1 MTAPDEESAVKVAIR
16 VRPFNKREL
25 DLKTKSVVRI
35 QKEQCVLHHPI
46 EEKNSKTFTFD
57 HSFCSTDPHSYDFAS
72 QETVSYH
79 LGSGVVENAFSGY
92 NACIFAYG
100 QTGSGKSYT
109 MMGTPDQP
117 GIIPRVCNDIFTR
130 IQETSNSSLSFKVE
144 VSYMEIYNERVRDLL
159 DPKKSS
165 KALKVR
171 EHKILGPMVDG
182 LSILAVNSFE
192 QISNLLEEGNKSRT
206 VAATNMNAES
216 SRSHAVF
223 SLIVTQTLHDL
234 ENGFSGEKVAKI
246 SLVDLAGS
254 ERAGK
259 TGAVGKRLEE
269 GGNINKNLVSIF
281 LRNDL
286 EKKIDFKFSADVY
299 VFINQKLDFRSL
311 TTLGMVISALAERNS
326 KKDKFIPYRDS
337 VLTWLLKD
345 SLGGN
350 SRTVMIAT
358 LSPAADNYEETLSTL
373 RYADRAKKIVNHAII
388 NEDPNARVI
397 RELREE
403 VETLRMQITQ
413 TKKEHAETEELR
425 ERLAESERL
434 VAQMNKSW
442 EERLKETD
450 TLNKERQKDLTE
462 IGISIESSGIKVEKD
477 RFYLVNMNADPSL
490 NELLVY
496 YINGSAII
504 GNSEELET
512 SRDSGLS
519 MTCSDSSRRDD
530 DKERTSIVLRGLG
543 IMRRHAKMTVEE
555 YGGRLR
561 LFVAPMSSECRI
573 CVNGKQITERTLLR
587 NGNRLLVGMNHF
599 FKVNCPKVMDMEQ
612 SIMEDSTM
620 FDYNDAWHEVNDANP
635 ISSAVDQ
642 YMESVTLK
650 HQEDKKAALEQQ
662 YEAFEKY
669 IQSLTAGG
677 FTPSTPMTP
686 GFCLPTPITT
696 PTGLPPFPFPA
707 NPKQSVKSKFF
718 YWAQRK
724 EEMFAESLKR
734 LKADVIHANA
744 LVREANMIS
753 KELNKKPK
761 RQTTYDV
768 TLQIPASNL
777 RPIKIKA
784 GQFVCEPVIVVR
796 REGMSGS
803 QFWTVSQ
810 LESRLVDMRDTYN
823 DMLNGFTRT
832 SESLN
837 GTPHASPMK
846 IAGIPMNECSS
857 LVIDPFFE
865 SQEHHNLVGVAN
877 VFLEV
882 LFHDLRLDYQV
893 PIISQQGEVAGRLH
907 VQIFRVVTQEE
918 MDETSNNGPETLL
931 GKTITCRVR
940 IKRASGLPEKLSN
953 FVFCQYSFF
962 NISELLVVAPANE
975 AANHSSCPTTVIFEH
990 QRDFNVMVTE
1000 EFMEYVRDDA
1010 LSIEVWGHRICG
1022 HPEERILDTDEK
1034 SKSLQN
1040 RWMEVTRRLE
1050 TWSEVRELNDN
1061 GDWTSVEVRHAD
1073 DVSTGGIYQLKQGQ
1087 QRRLVVGVNVAAPD
1101 GLPISIDCI
1110 TSVSIGAIMAV
1121 KSTNNLKSIDSYQ
1134 EEDLDKIRKQW
1145 SHALKSRQYYLQ
1157 HQLDSL
1163 SAKSGKSEAELDRE
1177 HSLMGQWVALTEE
1190 RTAVECPTPNS
1201 CIPGAP
1207 CDWIAPEGVERHI
1220 PVLFLDLNSD
1230 DMTGEMTSDENVPR
1244 VAGLHSMLPLEPEG
1258 NLLMVPI
1265 QKYDDKDHVATCS
1278 WDSSVH
1284 DCPALNV
1291 PTNSNDRVYAIVKIM
1306 VRLSH
1311 PCPMHIVLR
1320 KRICLQIYKK
1330 PSLTEK
1336 FFKKMLGTE
1345 TIHRTSLYYDV
1356 VAHIPKSSQ
1365 DMEDRS
1371 SLAMMAAKD
1380 TSHDEQGGG
1389 SSRSSTSS
1397 TESQHQQ
1404 QTLNYIEAYTKS
1416 IQAVESMLKLDRL
1429 RQEVAI
1435 TNMLTKK
1442 ERLQRIQNFGLPM
1455 HSLRMNRAV
1464 SLPNAI
1470 SNAGQ
1475 INGVEKRSD
1484 TPMSI
1489 SSSNSMVTSI
1499 ISPYNDKLTGIME
1512 ESNSLRIETVPTR
1525 SSTVPET
1532 MCFSAAKKLSPT
1544 EDVKNGNENSSP
1556 TRTATN
1562 GTSMGVNL
1570 CLPLDNN
1577 NQFASKKMQNG
1588 DLVDLKIN

>member
-1 MTAPDEESAVKVAIR
+1 MIVPEEESAVKVAIR

-35 QKEQCVLHHPI
+35 QKEQCILNHPV

-57 HSFCSTDPHSYDFAS
+57 HSFCSTDPRSHDFAS
-72 QETVSYH
+72 QETVCYH

-130 IQETSNSSLSFKVE
+130 IHETTNSTLSFKVE

-269 GGNINKNLVSIF
+269 GGNINK
-281 LRNDL
+281 
-286 EKKIDFKFSADVY
+286 
-299 VFINQKLDFRSL
+299 SL
-311 TTLGMVISALAERNS
+311 TTLGMVISALAERNG

-450 TLNKERQKDLTE
+450 TLNKERQKDLAE

-519 MTCSDSSRRDD
+519 MSSNESSKKDD
-530 DKERTSIVLRGLG
+530 EKERTSIVLRGLG
-543 IMRRHAKMTVEE
+543 IMRRHAKLTVEE
-555 YGGRLR
+555 YCGRMR

-573 CVNGKQITERTLLR
+573 CVNGKQITDKTLLR
-587 NGNRLLVGMNHF
+587 NGNRMLVGMNHF

-686 GFCLPTPITT
+686 GFGLPTPITT
-696 PTGLPPFPFPA
+696 PTGLPPFPFPT

-823 DMLNGFTRT
+823 DMLNGYSRA

-837 GTPHASPMK
+837 GTPNASPMK
-846 IAGIPMNECSS
+846 TAGIPLNECSS

-918 MDETSNNGPETLL
+918 IDSQTNNGPESLL

-975 AANHSSCPTTVIFEH
+975 VSNHTSCATTVIFEH
-990 QRDFNVMVTE
+990 QGDFNVMVTE

-1022 HPEERILDTDEK
+1022 HPEERVLDTDEK
-1034 SKSLQN
+1034 CKSLQN

-1050 TWSEVRELNDN
+1050 MWAEVRELNEN
-1061 GDWTSVEVRHAD
+1061 GEWTSVEVRTAE
-1073 DVSTGGIYQLKQGQ
+1073 DVATGGIYQLKQGQ

-1101 GLPISIDCI
+1101 GLPISIDSI
-1110 TSVSIGAIMAV
+1110 TSVSIGAIMAT
-1121 KSTNNLKSIDSYQ
+1121 KPNSSKSIDSYQ

-1145 SHALKSRQYYLQ
+1145 SHALKSRQFYLQ
-1157 HQLDSL
+1157 HQLDTL

-1190 RTAVECPTPNS
+1190 RTAVECPAPNS

-1244 VAGLHSMLPLEPEG
+1244 IAGIHSMLPLEPEG
-1258 NLLMVPI
+1258 NLLLLPI
-1265 QKYDDKDHVATCS
+1265 HKYDDKDHVATCS

-1284 DCPALNV
+1284 DSPALNV

-1380 TSHDEQGGG
+1380 TSQEEQGGG

-1397 TESQHQQ
+1397 TESQYQQ

-1470 SNAGQ
+1470 SSAGQ
-1475 INGVEKRSD
+1475 LNGCERRSD

-1489 SSSNSMVTSI
+1489 SSSNSMARPTSLNLKPLCIGKLTSI
-1499 ISPYNDKLTGIME
+1499 ISPYNDKLTGIIE
-1512 ESNSLRIETVPTR
+1512 ETNSLKIETIPTR

-1532 MCFSAAKKLSPT
+1532 MCFSAKKLSPT
-1544 EDVKNGNENSSP
+1544 EDVKNGNEGSSSS
-1556 TRTATN
+1556 RFAN
-1562 GTSMGVNL
+1562 GTSMGVKL
-1570 CLPLDNN
+1570 CLPLENN
-1577 NQFASKKMQNG
+1577 NQFASKKLQNG
-1588 DLVDLKIN
+1588 ELVDLKIN

>member
-1 MTAPDEESAVKVAIR
+1 MTGPDEESAVKVAIR

-25 DLKTKSVVRI
+25 DLQTKSVVKI
-35 QKEQCVLHHPI
+35 QKEQCVLNHPV

-57 HSFCSTDPHSYDFAS
+57 HSFCSTDPKSYDFAS
-72 QETVSYH
+72 QETVCYH

-130 IQETSNSSLSFKVE
+130 IQETSNATLSFKVE

-234 ENGFSGEKVAKI
+234 DNGFSGEKVAKI

-269 GGNINKNLVSIF
+269 GGNINK
-281 LRNDL
+281 
-286 EKKIDFKFSADVY
+286 
-299 VFINQKLDFRSL
+299 SL

-450 TLNKERQKDLTE
+450 TLNKERQKDLAE

-519 MTCSDSSRRDD
+519 MSSNDSGKKEDE
-530 DKERTSIVLRGLG
+530 KERTSIVLRGLG
-543 IMRRHAKMTVEE
+543 IMRRHAKLTVDE
-555 YGGRLR
+555 YGGRMR

-573 CVNGKQITERTLLR
+573 CVNGKQITDRTLLR

-686 GFCLPTPITT
+686 GFGLPTPITT
-696 PTGLPPFPFPA
+696 PTGLPPFPFPT

-761 RQTTYDV
+761 RQTAYDV

-823 DMLNGFTRT
+823 DMLNGYSRA

-837 GTPHASPMK
+837 GTPNASPMK
-846 IAGIPMNECSS
+846 TAGIPLNECSS

-918 MDETSNNGPETLL
+918 IDNQANTGPDSLL

-990 QRDFNVMVTE
+990 QRDFNVTVTE

-1022 HPEERILDTDEK
+1022 HPEERVLDTDEK
-1034 SKSLQN
+1034 CKSLQN

-1050 TWSEVRELNDN
+1050 MWAEVRELNEN
-1061 GDWTSVEVRHAD
+1061 GEWTSVEVRHAE
-1073 DVSTGGIYQLKQGQ
+1073 DVATGGIYQLKQGQ
-1087 QRRLVVGVNVAAPD
+1087 QRRLVVGMNVAAPD
-1101 GLPISIDCI
+1101 GLPIIIDSI

-1121 KSTNNLKSIDSYQ
+1121 KPNHSKSIDSYQ

-1145 SHALKSRQYYLQ
+1145 SHALKYRQFYLQ
-1157 HQLDSL
+1157 HQLDTL

-1190 RTAVECPTPNS
+1190 RTAVECPAPNS

-1258 NLLMVPI
+1258 NLLLLPI
-1265 QKYDDKDHVATCS
+1265 HKYDDKDHIATCS

-1284 DCPALNV
+1284 DSPALNV
-1291 PTNSNDRVYAIVKIM
+1291 PTNSNDRIYAIVKVM

-1380 TSHDEQGGG
+1380 TSHEEHDGG
-1389 SSRSSTSS
+1389 SSRSSSSS
-1397 TESQHQQ
+1397 TESQYQQ

-1416 IQAVESMLKLDRL
+1416 IQTVESMLKLDRL

-1435 TNMLTKK
+1435 TNMLSKK

-1470 SNAGQ
+1470 SSAGQ
-1475 INGVEKRSD
+1475 INGMDKRSD

-1489 SSSNSMVTSI
+1489 SSSNSMARPTSLNLKPLCIGKLTSI
-1499 ISPYNDKLTGIME
+1499 ISPYNDKLTGIIE
-1512 ESNSLRIETVPTR
+1512 ETNTLKIETVPTR

-1532 MCFSAAKKLSPT
+1532 MCFAAGRKMSPT
-1544 EDVKNGNENSSP
+1544 EDVKNGNEESSP
-1556 TRTATN
+1556 NSVTD
-1562 GTSMGVNL
+1562 TSMGVKL

-1577 NQFASKKMQNG
+1577 NQFASKKLQNG

>member
-1 MTAPDEESAVKVAIR
+1 MALPGEDSAVKVAIR
-16 VRPFNKREL
+16 VRPFNKREI
-25 DLKTKSVVRI
+25 DLNTKSVVKI
-35 QKEQCVLHHPI
+35 NKEQCILSHPT
-46 EEKNSKTFTFD
+46 EDKQSKTFTFD
-57 HSFCSTDPHSYDFAS
+57 HSFCSTNPNDPEFAS
-72 QETVSYH
+72 QETVCYH
-79 LGSGVVENAFSGY
+79 LGSGVVENAFAGY

-109 MMGTPDQP
+109 MMGSNDQP
-117 GIIPRVCNDIFTR
+117 GIIPRVCNEIFTR
-130 IQETSNSSLSFKVE
+130 IKETSNDSLSFKVE

-223 SLIVTQTLHDL
+223 SVILTQTLRDL
-234 ENGFSGEKVAKI
+234 ENGFSGEKAAKI

-269 GGNINKNLVSIF
+269 GGNINK
-281 LRNDL
+281 
-286 EKKIDFKFSADVY
+286 
-299 VFINQKLDFRSL
+299 SL
-311 TTLGMVISALAERNS
+311 TTLGMVISALAERTNS
-326 KKDKFIPYRDS
+326 KKEKFIPYRDS

-373 RYADRAKKIVNHAII
+373 RYADRAKKIVNHAVI
-388 NEDPNARVI
+388 NEDPNAKVI

-413 TKKEHAETEELR
+413 TKKEHAETQELR
-425 ERLAESERL
+425 DRLAESERL

-442 EERLKETD
+442 EERLKETE
-450 TLNKERQKDLTE
+450 TLNKERQRDLAE
-462 IGISIESSGIKVEKD
+462 IGISVESSGIKVEKD

-519 MTCSDSSRRDD
+519 MSMGELNG
-530 DKERTSIVLRGLG
+530 KKEENERTSIVLRGLG
-543 IMRRHAKMTVEE
+543 VMRRHAKLTVEE
-555 YGGRLR
+555 YGGKPR
-561 LFVAPMSSECRI
+561 LFVTPLGAECRI
-573 CVNGKQITERTLLR
+573 CVNGKQISDKTLLR
-587 NGNRLLVGMNHF
+587 NGNRLLIGMNHF
-599 FKVNCPKVMDMEQ
+599 FKVNCPKVIDMEQ
-612 SIMEDSTM
+612 SVMEDSTI
-620 FDYNDAWHEVNDANP
+620 FDYNDAWHEVNDSNP

-642 YMESVTLK
+642 YMETVTLK

-686 GFCLPTPITT
+686 GFALPTPITT
-696 PTGLPPFPFPA
+696 PTGLPPFPFPT

-724 EEMFAESLKR
+724 EEMFSESLKR

-753 KELNKKPK
+753 RELNQGSR

-784 GQFVCEPVIVVR
+784 GAFVCEPVIVVK

-810 LESRLVDMRDTYN
+810 LESRLVDMREAYN
-823 DMLNGFTRT
+823 DMINGYTRST
-832 SESLN
+832 NSLQA
-837 GTPHASPMK
+837 TPTASPAK
-846 IAGIPMNECSS
+846 SLGGLLEPSP

-865 SQEHHNLVGVAN
+865 SQEHHNLIGVSN

-893 PIISQQGEVAGRLH
+893 PIISQQGEVSGRLH
-907 VQIFRVVTQEE
+907 VQIFRVMTQEE
-918 MDETSNNGPETLL
+918 ADQSTIDSTYNSPDSFL

-940 IKRASGLPEKLSN
+940 IKRASGIPEKLSN

-962 NISELLVVAPANE
+962 NMSEMLVVAPANE
-975 AANHSSCPTTVIFEH
+975 AATSAHSPTTVIFEH

-1010 LSIEVWGHRICG
+1010 LSIEIWGHRVCG
-1022 HPEERILDTDEK
+1022 HKEDRVLDTDEK

-1040 RWMEVTRRLE
+1040 RWMEVTRRIE
-1050 TWSEVRELNDN
+1050 FWTEVKELNDS
-1061 GDWTSVEVRHAD
+1061 GEWSSVECRQAD
-1073 DVSTGGIYQLKQGQ
+1073 DVATGGIYQLKQGQ
-1087 QRRLVVGVNVAAPD
+1087 QRRLVVGIDLVTSD
-1101 GLPISIDCI
+1101 GLPLGIDGI
-1110 TSVSIGAIMAV
+1110 TSVSIGAIMPV
-1121 KSTNNLKSIDSYQ
+1121 KAGSQQKSVDSYQ
-1134 EEDLDKIRKQW
+1134 EEDLERIRKQW
-1145 SHALKSRQYYLQ
+1145 SHALKTRQLYLQ
-1157 HQLDSL
+1157 HQLDTL
-1163 SAKSGKSEAELDRE
+1163 SSKANKSESELERE

-1190 RTAVECPTPNS
+1190 RTAVECPAPNS

-1230 DMTGEMTSDENVPR
+1230 DMTGEMTSDESVPR
-1244 VAGLHSMLPLEPEG
+1244 IAGMHSILPIEPEG
-1258 NLLMVPI
+1258 TMLMLPI
-1265 QKYDDKDHVATCS
+1265 HDYNDKEHIATCS
-1278 WDSSVH
+1278 WDTSIH
-1284 DCPALNV
+1284 DSYSLNV
-1291 PTNSNDRVYAIVKIM
+1291 PTHANDRVYAIVKVM
-1306 VRLSH
+1306 LRLSH
-1311 PCPMHIVLR
+1311 PSPMHIVLR
-1320 KRICLQIYKK
+1320 KRICLQVYKK

-1336 FFKKMLGTE
+1336 LFKRMMGSE
-1345 TIHRTSLYYDV
+1345 TIHRTSVLYDIV
-1356 VAHIPKSSQ
+1356 GHIPKSSQ

-1371 SLAMMAAKD
+1371 SLAMLAAKE
-1380 TSHDEQGGG
+1380 TSVIDERNGKPENCN
-1389 SSRSSTSS
+1389 SK
-1397 TESQHQQ
+1397 SQQP
-1404 QTLNYIEAYTKS
+1404 LNYIEAYTKS

-1435 TNMLTKK
+1435 TNMLSKK
-1442 ERLQRIQNFGLPM
+1442 ERLARIQNFGLPT
-1455 HSLRMNRAV
+1455 LRMNRAV

-1470 SNAGQ
+1470 SSAGQ
-1475 INGVEKRSD
+1475 LNPNERRSD

-1499 ISPYNDKLTGIME
+1499 VSPFNDKLAGICE
-1512 ESNSLRIETVPTR
+1512 ETKIETIPTR

-1532 MCFSAAKKLSPT
+1532 MCLSAAASANCHT
-1544 EDVKNGNENSSP
+1544 EDVKNGNESKQENTTMPLKKP
-1556 TRTATN
+1556 TELSRAFETK
-1562 GTSMGVNL
+1562 L
-1570 CLPLDNN
+1570 CLPLENN
-1577 NQFASKKMQNG
+1577 NEFNAKKLQNG

>member
-1 MTAPDEESAVKVAIR
+1 MTVLDEESAVKVAIR

-25 DLKTKSVVRI
+25 DLKTKSVIRI
-35 QKEQCVLHHPI
+35 QKDQCFLHHPI
-46 EEKNSKTFTFD
+46 EEKNTKTFTFD
-57 HSFCSTDPHSYDFAS
+57 HSFCSTDPNNHDFAS
-72 QETVSYH
+72 QETVCYH
-79 LGSGVVENAFSGY
+79 LGTGVVENAFAGY

-130 IQETSNSSLSFKVE
+130 IQGATNSTLSFKVE

-269 GGNINKNLVSIF
+269 GGNINK
-281 LRNDL
+281 
-286 EKKIDFKFSADVY
+286 
-299 VFINQKLDFRSL
+299 SL

-450 TLNKERQKDLTE
+450 TLNKERQKDLAE

-519 MTCSDSSRRDD
+519 ISSNDSCKRDD
-530 DKERTSIVLRGLG
+530 EKERTSIVLRGLG

-555 YGGRLR
+555 YGGRMR
-561 LFVAPMSSECRI
+561 LFIAPLSSECRI
-573 CVNGKQITERTLLR
+573 CVNGKQITEKTLLR

-599 FKVNCPKVMDMEQ
+599 FKVNCPKVVDMEQ
-612 SIMEDSTM
+612 SIMEDSTL

-686 GFCLPTPITT
+686 GFGLPTPITT
-696 PTGLPPFPFPA
+696 PTGLPPFPFPT

-823 DMLNGFTRT
+823 DMLNGFPRT

-837 GTPHASPMK
+837 GTPNASPIK
-846 IAGIPMNECSS
+846 TAGIPINECSS

-918 MDETSNNGPETLL
+918 MDDTASNGPETLL

-975 AANHSSCPTTVIFEH
+975 AANHSSLATTVIFEH
-990 QRDFNVMVTE
+990 QRDFNVVVSE

-1022 HPEERILDTDEK
+1022 HPEERVLDTDEK

-1050 TWSEVRELNDN
+1050 MWAEVRELNEN
-1061 GDWTSVEVRHAD
+1061 GEWTSVEVRHSD

-1101 GLPISIDCI
+1101 GLPLSIDSI
-1110 TSVSIGAIMAV
+1110 SSVSIGAIMAV
-1121 KSTNNLKSIDSYQ
+1121 KPNSNSKAIDSYQ

-1145 SHALKSRQYYLQ
+1145 SHALKSRQFYLQ
-1157 HQLDSL
+1157 HQLDTL

-1190 RTAVECPTPNS
+1190 RTAVECPAPNS

-1230 DMTGEMTSDENVPR
+1230 DMTGEMTSDENVPK

-1258 NLLMVPI
+1258 NLLLLPI
-1265 QKYDDKDHVATCS
+1265 HKYDDKDHVATCS

-1284 DCPALNV
+1284 DSPALNV
-1291 PTNSNDRVYAIVKIM
+1291 VTNTHDRVYAIVKIM
-1306 VRLSH
+1306 IRLSH

-1380 TSHDEQGGG
+1380 TSQDEQCA

-1397 TESQHQQ
+1397 DKSENQR

-1435 TNMLTKK
+1435 TNMLSKK
-1442 ERLQRIQNFGLPM
+1442 ERLARIQNFGLPM

-1470 SNAGQ
+1470 STAGQ
-1475 INGVEKRSD
+1475 TNCAEKRSD

-1489 SSSNSMVTSI
+1489 SSSNSMVASI
-1499 ISPYNDKLTGIME
+1499 VSPYNDKLSGIIE
-1512 ESNSLRIETVPTR
+1512 ETNFLKIETIPTR

-1532 MCFSAAKKLSPT
+1532 MCFSTGKKMSPT
-1544 EDVKNGNENSSP
+1544 EDVMNGNDGTARSINGSSIG
-1556 TRTATN
+1556 AK
-1562 GTSMGVNL
+1562 L
-1570 CLPLDNN
+1570 CLPLENN
-1577 NQFASKKMQNG
+1577 NQIASKKMQNG

>member
-1 MTAPDEESAVKVAIR
+1 MIGPDEESAVKVAIR

-25 DLKTKSVVRI
+25 DLKTKSVVKI
-35 QKEQCVLHHPI
+35 HKEQCILNHPV

-57 HSFCSTDPHSYDFAS
+57 HSFCSTDPRSYDFAS
-72 QETVSYH
+72 QETVCYH

-130 IQETSNSSLSFKVE
+130 IHETSNATLSFKIE

-269 GGNINKNLVSIF
+269 GGNINK
-281 LRNDL
+281 
-286 EKKIDFKFSADVY
+286 
-299 VFINQKLDFRSL
+299 SL
-311 TTLGMVISALAERNS
+311 TTLGMVISALAERNA

-450 TLNKERQKDLTE
+450 TLNKERQKDLAE

-519 MTCSDSSRRDD
+519 MSSNDSSKKDD
-530 DKERTSIVLRGLG
+530 EKERTSIVLRGLG
-543 IMRRHAKMTVEE
+543 IMRRHAKLTIDE
-555 YGGRLR
+555 YGGRMR

-573 CVNGKQITERTLLR
+573 CVNGKQITDRTLLR
-587 NGNRLLVGMNHF
+587 NGNRMLVGMNHF

-686 GFCLPTPITT
+686 GFGLPTPITT
-696 PTGLPPFPFPA
+696 PTGLPPFPFPT

-823 DMLNGFTRT
+823 DMLNGYSRA

-837 GTPHASPMK
+837 GTPNASPMK
-846 IAGIPMNECSS
+846 TAGIPMNECSS

-918 MDETSNNGPETLL
+918 IDNQTSSGPESLL

-975 AANHSSCPTTVIFEH
+975 AANHSSCATTVIFEH

-1022 HPEERILDTDEK
+1022 HPEERVLDTDEK
-1034 SKSLQN
+1034 CKSLQN

-1050 TWSEVRELNDN
+1050 MWTEVRELNDN
-1061 GDWTSVEVRHAD
+1061 GEWTSVEVRSAD
-1073 DVSTGGIYQLKQGQ
+1073 DVATGGIYQLKQGQ

-1101 GLPISIDCI
+1101 GLPISIDSI

-1121 KSTNNLKSIDSYQ
+1121 KPNNSKSIDSYQ

-1145 SHALKSRQYYLQ
+1145 SHALKSRQFYLQ
-1157 HQLDSL
+1157 HQLDTL

-1190 RTAVECPTPNS
+1190 RTAVECPAPNS

-1258 NLLMVPI
+1258 NLLLLPI
-1265 QKYDDKDHVATCS
+1265 HKYDDKDHVATCS

-1284 DCPALNV
+1284 DTPALNV
-1291 PTNSNDRVYAIVKIM
+1291 PTNSNDRIYAIVKIM

-1380 TSHDEQGGG
+1380 TSQDEQGGG

-1470 SNAGQ
+1470 SSAGQ
-1475 INGVEKRSD
+1475 INGMEKRSD

-1499 ISPYNDKLTGIME
+1499 ISPYNDKLTGIIE
-1512 ESNSLRIETVPTR
+1512 ETNSLKIETAPTR

-1532 MCFSAAKKLSPT
+1532 MCFSAAKRMSPT
-1544 EDVKNGNENSSP
+1544 EDVKNGNEESTPS
-1556 TRTATN
+1556 RSAN
-1562 GTSMGVNL
+1562 GMSMGVKL
-1570 CLPLDNN
+1570 CLPLENN
-1577 NQFASKKMQNG
+1577 NQFASKKLQNG

>member
-1 MTAPDEESAVKVAIR
+1 MMESKIDEGSAVKVAIR

-25 DLKTKSVVRI
+25 DLKTKSVVKI
-35 QKEQCVLHHPI
+35 KNEQCVLHHPI
-46 EEKNSKTFTFD
+46 EEKNTKTFTFD
-57 HSFCSTDPHSYDFAS
+57 HSFCSTDPNQSDFAG
-72 QETVSYH
+72 QDTVCYH
-79 LGSGVVENAFSGY
+79 LGNGVVENAFAGY

-117 GIIPRVCNDIFTR
+117 GIIPRVCNDIFQR
-130 IQETSNSSLSFKVE
+130 ICEQTSDTLSFKVE

-223 SLIVTQTLHDL
+223 SIIVSQTLHDL

-269 GGNINKNLVSIF
+269 GGNINK
-281 LRNDL
+281 
-286 EKKIDFKFSADVY
+286 
-299 VFINQKLDFRSL
+299 SL
-311 TTLGMVISALAERNS
+311 TTLGMVISALAERTANS
-326 KKDKFIPYRDS
+326 KKEKFIPYRDS

-350 SRTVMIAT
+350 SRTIMIAT

-413 TKKEHAETEELR
+413 TRKEHAETQELR

-434 VAQMNKSW
+434 VEQMNKSW

-450 TLNKERQKDLTE
+450 TLNKERQKDLAE

-496 YINGSAII
+496 YINGQAII

-519 MTCSDSSRRDD
+519 LSNSELNKDKSD
-530 DKERTSIVLRGLG
+530 RTSIVLRGLG
-543 IMRRHAKMTVEE
+543 VMRRHAKLTVEE
-555 YGGRLR
+555 YAGRLR
-561 LFVAPMSSECRI
+561 LFVAPFNSDCRI
-573 CVNGKQITERTLLR
+573 CVNGKQITDRVLLR
-587 NGNRLLVGMNHF
+587 NGNRLLIGMNHF
-599 FKVNCPKVMDMEQ
+599 FKVNCPKVIDMDQ
-612 SIMEDSTM
+612 SIMEDSTL

-686 GFCLPTPITT
+686 GFGLPTPVTT
-696 PTGLPPFPFPA
+696 PSGLPPFPFPA

-744 LVREANMIS
+744 LVREANLIS
-753 KELNKKPK
+753 RELQNSR

-803 QFWTVSQ
+803 QMWTVAQ
-810 LESRLVDMRDTYN
+810 LESRLVDMRETYN
-823 DMLNGFTRT
+823 DMINGFNRSADFST
-832 SESLN
+832 N
-837 GTPHASPMK
+837 GTPHTTPMK
-846 IAGIPMNECSS
+846 CLPEQSALI
-857 LVIDPFFE
+857 IDPFFE

-907 VQIFRVVTQEE
+907 VQIFRVIDTEE
-918 MDETSNNGPETLL
+918 DEDFKDGESML

-962 NISELLVVAPANE
+962 NISELLVVAPAND
-975 AANHSSCPTTVIFEH
+975 SSTKPTTVIFEH
-990 QRDFNVMVTE
+990 QRDFNVVVTE

-1022 HPEERILDTDEK
+1022 HLHEKRVLDTDEK
-1034 SKSLQN
+1034 SKTLQN

-1050 TWSEVRELNDN
+1050 LWTEIRELNEN
-1061 GDWTSVEVRHAD
+1061 GEWSSVEVRQQE
-1073 DVSTGGIYQLKQGQ
+1073 DVATGGIYQLKQGQ
-1087 QRRLVVGVNVAAPD
+1087 QRRLVVGVNLVQMD
-1101 GLPISIDCI
+1101 GLPLSIDSI
-1110 TSVSIGAIMAV
+1110 SSVSIGGILSV
-1121 KSTNNLKSIDSYQ
+1121 KNGGNTGSGEKQRSIDSYQ

-1145 SHALKSRQYYLQ
+1145 SHALKTRQFYLQ
-1157 HQLDSL
+1157 HQLDTL
-1163 SAKSGKSEAELDRE
+1163 SSKSGKSEAELDRE

-1190 RTAVECPTPNS
+1190 RTAVECPAPNS

-1207 CDWIAPEGVERHI
+1207 CDWIAPDGVEKHI

-1230 DMTGEMTSDENVPR
+1230 DMTGELTSDENIPKI
-1244 VAGLHSMLPLEPEG
+1244 AGLHSMLPLEPEG
-1258 NLLMVPI
+1258 NLLMLPI
-1265 QKYDDKDHVATCS
+1265 HKYDEKEHIATCS
-1278 WDSSVH
+1278 WDTSVH
-1284 DCPALNV
+1284 DSAALNV
-1291 PTNSNDRVYAIVKIM
+1291 PSGSNDRIYAIVKVMI
-1306 VRLSH
+1306 RLSH

-1336 FFKKMLGTE
+1336 LFKRMLGNE
-1345 TIHRTSLYYDV
+1345 IIHRTSLHYDI

-1371 SLAMMAAKD
+1371 SLAMMAAKET
-1380 TSHDEQGGG
+1380 TSETTHHE
-1389 SSRSSTSS
+1389 
-1397 TESQHQQ
+1397 

-1442 ERLQRIQNFGLPM
+1442 ERLARIQNFGLPM
-1455 HSLRMNRAV
+1455 SSLRMNRAV

-1470 SNAGQ
+1470 SSQTVNFSQ
-1475 INGVEKRSD
+1475 PPNMRSD

-1499 ISPYNDKLTGIME
+1499 TSPFADKLSGIIE
-1512 ESNSLRIETVPTR
+1512 ESLIAPTR

-1532 MCFSAAKKLSPT
+1532 MCFVGKKSPT
-1544 EDVKNGNENSSP
+1544 EDVKNGNNSL
-1556 TRTATN
+1556 
-1562 GTSMGVNL
+1562 TSSTTSSSSTLYETTSSSDRMTSTNL

-1577 NQFASKKMQNG
+1577 NQLSTKQKG
-1588 DLVDLKIN
+1588 DLMDLEMTN

>member
-1 MTAPDEESAVKVAIR
+1 MTGPDEESAVKVAIR

-25 DLKTKSVVRI
+25 DLQTKSVVKI
-35 QKEQCVLHHPI
+35 QKEQCVLNHPV

-57 HSFCSTDPHSYDFAS
+57 HSFCSTDPKSYDFAS
-72 QETVSYH
+72 QETVCYH

-130 IQETSNSSLSFKVE
+130 IQETSNATLSFKVE

-234 ENGFSGEKVAKI
+234 DNGFSGEKVAKI

-269 GGNINKNLVSIF
+269 GGNINK
-281 LRNDL
+281 
-286 EKKIDFKFSADVY
+286 
-299 VFINQKLDFRSL
+299 SL

-450 TLNKERQKDLTE
+450 TLNKERQKDLAE

-519 MTCSDSSRRDD
+519 MSSNDSGKKEDE
-530 DKERTSIVLRGLG
+530 KERTSIVLRGLG
-543 IMRRHAKMTVEE
+543 IMRRHAKLTVDE
-555 YGGRLR
+555 YGGRMR

-573 CVNGKQITERTLLR
+573 CVNGKQITDRTLLR

-599 FKVNCPKVMDMEQ
+599 FKVNCPKVMDMDQ

-686 GFCLPTPITT
+686 GFGLPTPITT
-696 PTGLPPFPFPA
+696 PTGLPPFPFPT

-761 RQTTYDV
+761 RQTAYDV

-823 DMLNGFTRT
+823 DMINGYSRA

-837 GTPHASPMK
+837 GTPNASPMK
-846 IAGIPMNECSS
+846 TAGIPLNECSS

-918 MDETSNNGPETLL
+918 IDNQANTGPDSLL

-990 QRDFNVMVTE
+990 QRDFNVTVTE

-1022 HPEERILDTDEK
+1022 HPEERVLDTDEK
-1034 SKSLQN
+1034 CKSLQN

-1050 TWSEVRELNDN
+1050 MWAEVRELNEN
-1061 GDWTSVEVRHAD
+1061 GEWTSVEVRHAE
-1073 DVSTGGIYQLKQGQ
+1073 DVATGGIYQLKQGQ
-1087 QRRLVVGVNVAAPD
+1087 QRRLVVGMNVAAPD
-1101 GLPISIDCI
+1101 GLPISIDSI

-1121 KSTNNLKSIDSYQ
+1121 KPNHSKSIDSYQ

-1145 SHALKSRQYYLQ
+1145 SHALKYRQFYLQ
-1157 HQLDSL
+1157 HQLDTL

-1190 RTAVECPTPNS
+1190 RTAVECPAPNS

-1258 NLLMVPI
+1258 NLLLLPI
-1265 QKYDDKDHVATCS
+1265 HKYDDKDHIATCS

-1284 DCPALNV
+1284 DSPALNV
-1291 PTNSNDRVYAIVKIM
+1291 PTNSNDRIYAIVKVM

-1380 TSHDEQGGG
+1380 TSHEEHDGG
-1389 SSRSSTSS
+1389 SSRSSSSS
-1397 TESQHQQ
+1397 TESQYQQ

-1435 TNMLTKK
+1435 TNMLSKK

-1470 SNAGQ
+1470 SSAGQ
-1475 INGVEKRSD
+1475 INGMDKRSD

-1489 SSSNSMVTSI
+1489 SSSNSM
-1499 ISPYNDKLTGIME
+1499 G
-1512 ESNSLRIETVPTR
+1512 
-1525 SSTVPET
+1525 
-1532 MCFSAAKKLSPT
+1532 
-1544 EDVKNGNENSSP
+1544 
-1556 TRTATN
+1556 
-1562 GTSMGVNL
+1562 
-1570 CLPLDNN
+1570 
-1577 NQFASKKMQNG
+1577 
-1588 DLVDLKIN
+1588 